1 MNIKKPKLVIKERR
15 VYFPRIP
22 WVGITLPLNLAFRLP
37 SLEGLSLGQNPKA
50 IIGLAL
56 MVSAAVISGAVYFA
70 IQGISPAPVW
80 PDAAIYDAGKAQRL
94 GQEEIGVG
102 EKQPVEE
109 QTPTITQ
116 TLQLNVGSARI
127 SELVFEDMSIGKAS
141 GLTDSINISSS
152 AGNIICET
160 LLLEDVEATD
170 FTMGT
175 STAYALHI
183 ATTTADGL
191 SISPTLSSTP
201 VKYAFGSTRGALSVP
216 AVRGG
221 TFDRILISSSAT
233 STVGQITFRRVKAY
247 GAGITIEDMKCGY
260 IIIRATDADESVYG
274 DGTGIDSASFTV
286 ASTVTVQSS
295 TLTGNVERPVSVR

>member
-22 WVGITLPLNLAFRLP
+22 WVGVTLPLNLSFRLP
-37 SLEGLSLGQNPKA
+37 TLVGLSLGQNPKA

-80 PDAAIYDAGKAQRL
+80 PDAAVYDAGRAQRL

-102 EKQPVEE
+102 TKQPVEE
-109 QTPTITQ
+109 QTPTM
-116 TLQLNVGSARI
+116 TLQLNIGSARI
-127 SELVFEDMSIGKAS
+127 SELIFEDMSIGKAS
-141 GLTDSINISSS
+141 GLTDSINISST
-152 AGNIICET
+152 AGVIICET

-170 FTMGT
+170 FTLAS
-175 STAYALHI
+175 STAYALNI

-191 SISPTLSSTP
+191 SISPTLASTP

-216 AVRGG
+216 AVKGG

-233 STVGQITFRRVKAY
+233 STVGQITFKNVKAY
-247 GAGITIEDMKCGY
+247 GAGITLEDLNCGE
-260 IIIRATDADESVYG
+260 IIIRGTDADESVYG

-286 ASTVTVQSS
+286 NSTVTVQSS

>member
-1 MNIKKPKLVIKERR
+1 MNIKKPKLIIKERR

-22 WVGITLPLNLAFRLP
+22 WVGVTLPLNLSFRLP
-37 SLEGLSLGQNPKA
+37 SLEGLSLGQNPRA
-50 IIGLAL
+50 IIALAL
-56 MVSAAVISGAVYFA
+56 IVSAGVISGAVYFA

-80 PDAAIYDAGKAQRL
+80 PDAAVYDAGRAQRL
-94 GQEEIGVG
+94 GQESIGVG

-109 QTPTITQ
+109 QTPTM
-116 TLQLNVGSARI
+116 TLQLNIGSARI

-170 FTMGT
+170 FTLAT
-175 STAYALHI
+175 TTAYAMTI

-191 SISPTLSSTP
+191 SISPTLASTP

-216 AVRGG
+216 AVKGG

-247 GAGITIEDMKCGY
+247 GAGITIEDMKCGE
-260 IIIRATDADESVYG
+260 IIIRGTDADESVFG
-274 DGTGIDSASFTV
+274 DGTGINSASFTV

-295 TLTGNVERPVSVR
+295 SLIGNVEKPVSVK